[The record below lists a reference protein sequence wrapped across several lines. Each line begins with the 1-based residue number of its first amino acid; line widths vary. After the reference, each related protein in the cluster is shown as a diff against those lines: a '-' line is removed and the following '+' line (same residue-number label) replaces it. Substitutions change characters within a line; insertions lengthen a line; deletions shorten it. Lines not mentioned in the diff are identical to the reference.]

1 MGYIDENLIGG
12 EVILY
17 RTRLHWISMVG
28 PCLGAFCLA
37 IPGVVFVIGS
47 IASRNDADVPAQ
59 GIGGFGLLLVIAAIV
74 IVGWSQ
80 WHRSSTE
87 MAVTNKRVL
96 VKTGMISRNTTEM
109 MLGKIESIVVNQGI
123 LGRMLS
129 YGTIIVRGTGGT
141 PEPFARIAHPLE
153 FRKQVQQE
161 LDKLHA
167 RTAAAGTGM

>member
-1 MGYIDENLIGG
+1 
-12 EVILY
+12 
-17 RTRLHWISMVG
+17 
-28 PCLGAFCLA
+28 
-37 IPGVVFVIGS
+37 
-47 IASRNDADVPAQ
+47 
-59 GIGGFGLLLVIAAIV
+59 
-74 IVGWSQ
+74 
-80 WHRSSTE
+80 

-161 LDKLHA
+161 LDKLQA
-167 RTAAAGTGM
+167 RTAAARTGM